1 MKMSQKKRNRSES
14 LLPPLIRRSTVLL
27 LLFSYRGMPTDCPCT
42 LGCTSCIRELS
53 EASNLII
60 HLVSLEWEEWVRNDI
75 ARSPVLGDTMLFRHD
90 DREVPC
96 RVVKVAICPS
106 SCHTSYLSML
116 PNTCIYRLRKAKTTQ
131 TIPNTSTIRSLYC
144 TPSGGHPAKL
154 TSRREKK
161 CKFAAA
167 HATTSDSVVA
177 NFLGVGLFG

>member
-1 MKMSQKKRNRSES
+1 MSPFFFTSNTSQHCTPVVIFLQRNANR
-14 LLPPLIRRSTVLL
+14 LPVYPRLHNLHK
-27 LLFSYRGMPTDCPCT
+27 
-42 LGCTSCIRELS
+42 ELS

-60 HLVSLEWEEWVRNDI
+60 YLVSHEWEEWVRNDI
-75 ARSPVLGDTMLFRHD
+75 ARSPALGDKMLFRNG

-131 TIPNTSTIRSLYC
+131 TFPNTSIIRSLYC

-154 TSRREKK
+154 TLSRAKK
-161 CKFAAA
+161 CKFATA